1 MRYILI
7 HAEDSPVWDEKFI
20 RYAQAAVI
28 RHRFNLGD
36 FELTDGQKMTLSKYL
51 NPPKPVSVVEF
62 NSDNDSAAWAIAQA
76 VSDGGPM
83 ELFQV

>member
-20 RYAQAAVI
+20 FYAQAAVI

-36 FELTDGQKMTLSKYL
+36 FELTNKQKNTLLRYL
-51 NPPKPVSVVEF
+51 SPPKPVSVVEF
-62 NSDNDSAAWAIAQA
+62 NSDNDAAAWAIAQT